1 MCHHPPV
8 YCPHV
13 YNAAEVLTIQHQQKQ
28 CFMPITFYL
37 YMLFSEKYVE
47 VRLFYYFFNIQFVWL
62 YQNQS
67 IPRINDCL
75 DLVDVS

>member
-1 MCHHPPV
+1 MCHQSPV

-47 VRLFYYFFNIQFVWL
+47 VRLFYYFF
-62 YQNQS
+62 S
-67 IPRINDCL
+67 IFNLFGFIKIKAFQE
-75 DLVDVS
+75 SMIA